1 MKRRKHK
8 RRLNHVLILTS
19 DAADANVKQFR
30 VRAWI
35 VEVVVLLLCV
45 LVGGVIGYFVYEGQL
60 WENASRRSHEQV
72 MALEEENKTLSE
84 QNSKL
89 EEQVTEQ
96 AEEIQIL
103 SDTVSQKVQSESELS
118 ATLEKQSLPTEFPLT
133 GSASMEEVSEG
144 DPMCI
149 FHASVGTTVV
159 AAASGTVI
167 AINDDEIY
175 GHSVW
180 VDHGNGYVTIYR
192 NKGDTTVN
200 VGSVVRELPC
210 LSSAKITRIWD
221 TRCRKTEAILILWIC
236 WQSVVDCRKVW
247 KIHVR
252 KKECRYKNEHTDRCR
267 SGVDRRFY
275 IGRFRKN

>member
-45 LVGGVIGYFVYEGQL
+45 LVGGVIGYFIYEGQL

-72 MALEEENKTLSE
+72 MALEEENKS
-84 QNSKL
+84 
-89 EEQVTEQ
+89 
-96 AEEIQIL
+96 QIL
-103 SDTVSQKVQSESELS
+103 SATVSQKVQSESELS

-200 VGSVVRELPC
+200 VGDSVVQGTTLFVIGEDNADLGYQMQKDGSYINPMDM
-210 LSSAKITRIWD
+210 L
-221 TRCRKTEAILILWIC
+221 AI
-236 WQSVVDCRKVW
+236 
-247 KIHVR
+247 
-252 KKECRYKNEHTDRCR
+252 
-267 SGVDRRFY
+267 SG
-275 IGRFRKN
+275 

>member
-89 EEQVTEQ
+89 
-96 AEEIQIL
+96 IL

-200 VGSVVRELPC
+200 VGDSVVQGTTLFVIGEDNADLGYQMQKDGSYINPMDM
-210 LSSAKITRIWD
+210 L
-221 TRCRKTEAILILWIC
+221 AI
-236 WQSVVDCRKVW
+236 
-247 KIHVR
+247 
-252 KKECRYKNEHTDRCR
+252 
-267 SGVDRRFY
+267 SG
-275 IGRFRKN
+275 